1 MKKEFIAHSENKLGK
16 KHQLKQH
23 LVETA
28 KLVESF
34 APCENFKELF
44 RLAGLLHDTGKFQD
58 GFQNYLEF
66 GKPKTPHA
74 AVGAVIAY
82 DMYKK
87 YLPLPFVIK
96 GHHAGLP
103 NKQDLIDDIKYYED
117 YTDLIDLLKNRFYQT
132 IGKSDNYGKIE
143 LTDALELECLTRFLF
158 SSLTDAD
165 WLDTERH
172 FSKDKFENRESQK
185 LDYDKLIAALE
196 DEFTKLPTEGKI
208 NKLRTKAREEAA
220 NLSTARTGFFSLQLP
235 TGLGKTLTS
244 VYWALLHAKKNE
256 LNRIIVVL
264 PYINIIDQTASILK
278 NIFGKENIIEHHSG
292 VIEDD
297 ANYENELPD
306 NHIESYKRL
315 ACENWDAPI
324 IVTTSVQFFE
334 SLFSNKSFKCRKN
347 HNIFNSVVIFDEIQ
361 TLPKHLAEPTIMMLK
376 NISSFNKT
384 SFLFCTATLPAF
396 SKRNEFNGI
405 EKITPLIKDTKLY
418 FDEIRRVKYTLINEL
433 NPINLETVAE
443 NILQEKDSYLVIVN
457 TKAVAK
463 ELFQKVSSGENE
475 KLYFHLSTSMCP
487 DHRKKTIASIIYNL
501 KQKRKIGVIST
512 QLVEAGVDFDFPT
525 VYRAI
530 APLDAVIQAAGRCNR
545 NDKLQGKKG
554 NVVLFKLENQK
565 MPDRTYSACADIT
578 EVSIKDDINTLYEID
593 SYERYYKTVVSLL
606 VDADKFRITNER
618 KSFNFKTVNHQY
630 KIIDEA
636 TVPLFIAKYSVDS
649 HLLLNELFYEIKH
662 SKFINRDFYRKLQQY
677 SVQVYPNF
685 LTKYNSQFEKIGDTI
700 LVWHGGYDFNFGLSP
715 EDIET
720 VF

>member
-1 MKKEFIAHSENKLGK
+1 MREFVAHSENKLGV
-16 KHQLKQH
+16 KHLLKHH
-23 LVETA
+23 LIETA

-34 APCENFKELF
+34 APCEKFKELF
-44 RLAGLLHDTGKFQD
+44 HLAGLLHDTGKFQD
-58 GFQNYLEF
+58 GFQDYLKY
-66 GKPKTPHA
+66 GKPRTPHA
-74 AVGAVIAY
+74 AIGAYIAR
-82 DMYKK
+82 DMFKK
-87 YLPLPFVIK
+87 YLPLTFVIR

-103 NKQDLIDDIKYYED
+103 NKQDLIDDKNIYED
-117 YTDLIDLLKNRFYQT
+117 YTDLINLLMDRFYQT
-132 IGKSDNYGKIE
+132 VGKTDYNGKID
-143 LTDALELECLTRFLF
+143 LTDLLELECLTRFLF

-172 FSKDKFENRESQK
+172 FSKDKSEVRKSEK
-185 LDYDKLIAALE
+185 LDYDNLIEALE
-196 DEFTKLPTEGKI
+196 IEFSKFPAEGKI
-208 NKLRTKAREEAA
+208 NELRTKAREESA

-256 LNRIIVVL
+256 LNRIIIVL

-278 NIFGKENIIEHHSG
+278 NIFGEENIIEHHSG
-292 VIEDD
+292 VIDD
-297 ANYENELPD
+297 DTNYENELSD

-361 TLPKHLAEPTIMMLK
+361 TLPKHLSEPTIVMLK
-376 NISSFNKT
+376 NISYFNKT

-405 EKITPLIKDTKLY
+405 ENITPLIKDPKVY
-418 FDEIRRVKYTLINEL
+418 FDETRRVEYKLLNEL
-433 NPINLETVAE
+433 NPITLETVAE
-443 NILQEKDSYLVIVN
+443 NSIKEKDSYLVIVN

-463 ELFQKVSSGENE
+463 ELFQKVSSGLNE
-475 KLYFHLSTSMCP
+475 KLYFHLSTAMCP
-487 DHRKKTIASIIYNL
+487 DHRKKTITSIINNL
-501 KQKRKIGVIST
+501 NQKRKIGVIST
-512 QLVEAGVDFDFPT
+512 QLVEAGVDFDFPI

-545 NDKLQGKKG
+545 NDRLQGKKG
-554 NVVLFKLENQK
+554 RVVLFKLENQK

-578 EVSIKDDINTLYEID
+578 EVSIKDDINILYEID

-606 VDADKFRITNER
+606 VDVDKYKINDER
-618 KSFNFKTVNHQY
+618 KNFNFKTVSQQY

-636 TVPLFIAKYSVDS
+636 TVPLFIPKYSVDS
-649 HLLLNELFYEIKH
+649 HLLLNELLYEIKH
-662 SKFINRDFYRKLQQY
+662 SKFVNRDFYRKLQQY

-685 LTKYNSQFEKIGDTI
+685 LKKYNSEIEKIGDTFLI
-700 LVWHGGYDFNFGLSP
+700 WHGGYDFNFGLSP
-715 EDIET
+715 EEIET

>member
-1 MKKEFIAHSENKLGK
+1 MVREFIAHSENKLGE
-16 KHQLKQH
+16 KHQLKKH

-34 APCENFKELF
+34 APSENFRELF
-44 RLAGLLHDTGKFQD
+44 HLAGLLHDAGKFQD

-66 GKPKTPHA
+66 GKPRTPHA
-74 AVGAVIAY
+74 AIGAYIAR
-82 DMYKK
+82 DIFKK

-103 NKQDLIDDIKYYED
+103 NKQDLIDDIKFYED
-117 YTDLIDLLKNRFYQT
+117 YDDLIGLLKNRFQQT
-132 IGKSDNYGKIE
+132 IGKTDYNGKIE
-143 LTDALELECLTRFLF
+143 FTDTLELECLTRFLF
-158 SSLTDAD
+158 SALTDAD

-172 FSKDKFENRESQK
+172 FSRDKFETRKSNK
-185 LDYDKLIAALE
+185 LDYNKLIETLE
-196 DEFTKLPTEGKI
+196 NEFAKLPAEGKI
-208 NKLRTKAREEAA
+208 NELRTKAREESAK
-220 NLSTARTGFFSLQLP
+220 LSAIPTGFFSLQLP

-256 LNRIIVVL
+256 LTRIIIVL

-278 NIFGKENIIEHHSG
+278 SIFGEENIIEHHSG
-292 VIEDD
+292 VIDEDP
-297 ANYENELPD
+297 NYEDELPD

-334 SLFSNKSFKCRKN
+334 SIFSNKSFKCRKN

-361 TLPKHLAEPTIMMLK
+361 TLPKHLSESTIVMLK
-376 NISSFNKT
+376 NIASFNKT

-396 SKRNEFNGI
+396 SKRNEFDGI
-405 EKITPLIKDTKLY
+405 ENITSLITNPKVY
-418 FDEIRRVKYTLINEL
+418 FNETRRVEYKLINEL
-433 NPINLETVAE
+433 NPITLEAVAE

-463 ELFQKVSSGENE
+463 DLFQKVSPTENE
-475 KLYFHLSTSMCP
+475 KLFFHLSTAMCP
-487 DHRKKTIASIIYNL
+487 DHRKKTIANIINNL
-501 KQKRKIGVIST
+501 NQKRKIGVIST

-530 APLDAVIQAAGRCNR
+530 APLDAVVQAAGRCNR
-545 NDKLQGKKG
+545 NDRLQGKKG
-554 NVVLFKLENQK
+554 NVVLFKLEKQK
-565 MPDRTYSACADIT
+565 MPDKTYSACADIT
-578 EVSIKDDINTLYEID
+578 EVSIKDDINTLHEID
-593 SYERYYKTVVSLL
+593 SYERYYKTVVDLL
-606 VDADKFRITNER
+606 VDVDKYKINDER
-618 KSFNFKTVNHQY
+618 KNFNFKTVGQQY

-636 TVPLFIAKYSVDS
+636 TVPLFIPKYSLDS

-662 SKFINRDFYRKLQQY
+662 SKFFNRDFYRKLQQY

-685 LTKYNSQFEKIGDTI
+685 LKKYNSQIEKIGETFLI
-700 LVWHGGYDFNFGLSP
+700 WHGNYDFNFGLSP

>member
-1 MKKEFIAHSENKLGK
+1 MREFVAHSENKLGE

-23 LVETA
+23 LLETA
-28 KLVESF
+28 KLVESY
-34 APCENFKELF
+34 APSKKFIELF
-44 RLAGLLHDTGKFQD
+44 HLAGLLHDVGKFQD
-58 GFQNYLEF
+58 GFQEYLEN
-66 GKPKTPHA
+66 GKPRTPHA
-74 AVGAVIAY
+74 AIGAYIAR
-82 DMYKK
+82 DMFKK

-103 NKQDLIDDIKYYED
+103 NKQDLIDDIKYFED
-117 YTDLIDLLKNRFYQT
+117 YTDLVDLLKNRLYQS
-132 IGKSDNYGKIE
+132 IGTPDHTGKVE
-143 LTDALELECLTRFLF
+143 LTDIFELECLTRFLF

-165 WLDTERH
+165 WLDTEKH
-172 FSKDKFENRESQK
+172 FSKSKFETRKSNK
-185 LDYDKLIAALE
+185 LDYERLIETLE
-196 DEFTKLPTEGKI
+196 NEFAKLPTEGKI
-208 NKLRTKAREEAA
+208 NELRTKAREESAKQS
-220 NLSTARTGFFSLQLP
+220 LIPPGFFSLQLP

-244 VYWALLHAKKNE
+244 IYWALLHAKKNE
-256 LNRIIVVL
+256 LDRIIIVL

-278 NIFGKENIIEHHSG
+278 SIFGEENIIEHHSG
-292 VIEDD
+292 VIDED
-297 ANYENELPD
+297 ANYEDELPD
-306 NHIESYKRL
+306 NHLESYKRL

-361 TLPKHLAEPTIMMLK
+361 TLPKHLSESTIVMLK
-376 NISSFNKT
+376 NIASFNMT

-396 SKRNEFNGI
+396 SKRNEFDGI
-405 EKITPLIKDTKLY
+405 ENIMSLITNPKVY
-418 FDEIRRVKYTLINEL
+418 FNETRRVEYKLINEL
-433 NPINLETVAE
+433 NPISLDTVAE

-463 ELFQKVSSGENE
+463 ELFQKVSHTENE
-475 KLYFHLSTSMCP
+475 RLCFHLSTSMCP
-487 DHRKKTIASIIYNL
+487 DHRKKTIANIINNL
-501 KQKRKIGVIST
+501 NQKRKIGVIST

-545 NDKLQGKKG
+545 NDLLNGKKG
-554 NVVLFKLENQK
+554 NVILFKLENQK
-565 MPDRTYSACADIT
+565 MPDKTYSACADIT
-578 EVSIKDDINTLYEID
+578 EVSIKDDINTLHEID

-606 VDADKFRITNER
+606 VDVDKYKINDER
-618 KSFNFKTVNHQY
+618 KNFNFKTVSQQY

-636 TVPLFIAKYSVDS
+636 TTPLFIEKYSDES
-649 HLLLNELFYEIKH
+649 IMLLLNLSDEL
-662 SKFINRDFYRKLQQY
+662 KFKGFITRESYRKLQQY

-685 LTKYNSQFEKIGDTI
+685 LKKYNSQIEKIGDTFLI
-700 LVWHGGYDFNFGLSP
+700 WHGNYDFNFGLSP